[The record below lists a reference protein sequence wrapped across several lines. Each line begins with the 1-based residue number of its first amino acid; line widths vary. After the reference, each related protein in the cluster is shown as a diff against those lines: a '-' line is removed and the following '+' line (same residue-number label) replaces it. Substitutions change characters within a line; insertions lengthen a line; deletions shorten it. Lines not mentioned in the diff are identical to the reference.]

1 MSDSGPTCQF
11 FTPYLE
17 SGDNKHQLKP
27 EFPNADKDFKDLSD
41 IESQPFKK
49 PRTSEVVLISTIP
62 TAQNKMLHCN
72 FKTRLCNNFKMGNCH
87 YRRGCC
93 FAHGISDL
101 RKTWR
106 NWQGLETEEG
116 FKART
121 CDHRRTSND
130 VCRLFFNGGKCT
142 YGDKCRY
149 PHHVTPENIR
159 EKSAISISTTGA
171 HIGGSGQFYRKRS
184 LELMK
189 LCGYMAVESGSVQ
202 NSRTSSTS
210 MSKRRMGIGATY
222 HKQVQGRECDF
233 KWNELEKMSRIYA
246 DWIEDIPLVHG
257 SSSKAEC

>member
-1 MSDSGPTCQF
+1 MSDYGPTCQF
-11 FTPYLE
+11 FAPYLE
-17 SGDNKHQLKP
+17 SGDNRYQLKP

-49 PRTSEVVLISTIP
+49 PRTSEVVLISAIP
-62 TAQNKMLHCN
+62 MAQNKTLPCN

-87 YRRGCC
+87 YGQGCC

-130 VCRLFFNGGKCT
+130 VCRLFFNGGNCT

-159 EKSAISISTTGA
+159 EKSAISI
-171 HIGGSGQFYRKRS
+171 
-184 LELMK
+184 
-189 LCGYMAVESGSVQ
+189 
-202 NSRTSSTS
+202 
-210 MSKRRMGIGATY
+210 
-222 HKQVQGRECDF
+222 
-233 KWNELEKMSRIYA
+233 
-246 DWIEDIPLVHG
+246 
-257 SSSKAEC
+257 

>member
-11 FTPYLE
+11 FAPYLE

-27 EFPNADKDFKDLSD
+27 EFPNADKDFKDHSD
-41 IESQPFKK
+41 IESHPFKK
-49 PRTSEVVLISTIP
+49 PKTSEVVLISTMP
-62 TAQNKMLHCN
+62 MAQNKMLPCN

-87 YRRGCC
+87 YGQGCC

-106 NWQGLETEEG
+106 NWQGLETQEG

-121 CDHRRTSND
+121 CDHRRTSDD

-171 HIGGSGQFYRKRS
+171 HI
-184 LELMK
+184 
-189 LCGYMAVESGSVQ
+189 VESRSVQ
-202 NSRTSSTS
+202 NLRTSSTS

-222 HKQVQGRECDF
+222 HKQVQGMECNF
-233 KWNELEKMSRIYA
+233 KWNKLEKMSRIYA

>member
-11 FTPYLE
+11 FAPYLE

-27 EFPNADKDFKDLSD
+27 EFPNADKDFKDHSD
-41 IESQPFKK
+41 IESHPFKK
-49 PRTSEVVLISTIP
+49 PKTSEVVLISTMP
-62 TAQNKMLHCN
+62 MAQNKMLPCN

-87 YRRGCC
+87 YGQGCC

-106 NWQGLETEEG
+106 NWQGLETQEG

-121 CDHRRTSND
+121 CDHRRTSDD

-159 EKSAISISTTGA
+159 EKSAISISTT
-171 HIGGSGQFYRKRS
+171 
-184 LELMK
+184 
-189 LCGYMAVESGSVQ
+189 VESRSVQ
-202 NSRTSSTS
+202 NLRTSSTS

-222 HKQVQGRECDF
+222 HKQVQGMECNF
-233 KWNELEKMSRIYA
+233 KWNKLEKMSRIYA